1 MRDRLGFVTASGTL
15 MSERYVRART
25 YELDSLGNLVVAVC
39 SGVVF
44 FFVVVGIAMKLVD
57 NVVFHE

>member
-39 SGVVF
+39 SGVAF
-44 FFVVVGIAMKLVD
+44 FFVGIAMKLVD